1 MPRDETSLSSQDTGK
16 LMGRDTEVTKLSV
29 LEDDQGT
36 LPRESSSEVV
46 STETTERSISNMLNA
61 TDKGKAVENKPSGE
75 LKNIKSKFQDGYR
88 KHVITAGVVIVIVFC
103 LRLIL

>member
-46 STETTERSISNMLNA
+46 STETTERSRSNMLNA
-61 TDKGKAVENKPSGE
+61 TDKGKGVENKPSGE
-75 LKNIKSKFQDGYR
+75 LKNIKSFYKIMDAVVVQPWIYLWE
-88 KHVITAGVVIVIVFC
+88 VIEE
-103 LRLIL
+103 LM